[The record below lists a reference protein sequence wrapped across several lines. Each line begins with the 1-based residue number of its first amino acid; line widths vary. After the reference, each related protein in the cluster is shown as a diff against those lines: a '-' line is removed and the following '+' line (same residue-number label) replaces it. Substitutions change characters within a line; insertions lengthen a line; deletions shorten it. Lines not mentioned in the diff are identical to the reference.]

1 MVFGHAR
8 KGRTAIR
15 RNIESGLHDCR
26 KSGAGTCIRTHLR
39 MSLKLLNL
47 PTSLLYSKI
56 IYWLPFNS
64 RIQYKIALI
73 CFRIDSGTAPPYL
86 SELLHIYS
94 PSRCLRSAWILG
106 SSVFLGCV
114 EGPWG
119 RDPVNISDLS
129 SGNIFLCQAFVFTF
143 VLKAKTENPSLLFC
157 ILICRFLLIASSKH
171 Q

>member
-1 MVFGHAR
+1 MVFGHTR

-56 IYWLPFNS
+56 IYWLPFNN

-94 PSRCLRSAWILG
+94 PSRCLRSAWDTGIFRVSRMCRRTLG
-106 SSVFLGCV
+106 ERSCQYIGSVIWKYI
-114 EGPWG
+114 P
-119 RDPVNISDLS
+119 LS
-129 SGNIFLCQAFVFTF
+129 GIRLHFRL
-143 VLKAKTENPSLLFC
+143 
-157 ILICRFLLIASSKH
+157 AS
-171 Q
+171 QN